1 MAKIVSYSEAAS
13 IGLHGMV
20 LVARAGETINV
31 QKIAELTGSSR
42 HHVAKVMQR
51 LVKEGF
57 LSSNRG
63 PSGGFK
69 LNIEPAR
76 ITLLQIYEAIEG
88 QVKVISCPHEKQVC
102 PFDKCILGNVVS
114 SMTQTFRDHLSS
126 NTLSDMMG

>member
-13 IGLHGMV
+13 IGMHGMV
-20 LVARAGETINV
+20 LVARAGETLNV
-31 QKIAELTGSSR
+31 QKIAEITGSSK

-57 LSSNRG
+57 LLSNRG

-69 LNIEPAR
+69 LNIEPEN

-88 QVKVISCPHEKQVC
+88 QVKIINCPHEKPVC
-102 PFDKCILGNVVS
+102 PFGKCIMGPVVTK
-114 SMTQTFRDHLSS
+114 MTQTFREHLSTQS
-126 NTLSDMMG
+126 LADLIE

>member
-20 LVARAGETINV
+20 LVARAAETINV
-31 QKIAELTGSSR
+31 QKIADITGSSR

-57 LSSNRG
+57 LLSNRG

-69 LNIEPAR
+69 LNAEPDT

-88 QVKVISCPHEKQVC
+88 QVKVISCPHERPVC
-102 PFDKCILGNVVS
+102 PFDKCILGTVVS
-114 SMTQTFRDHLSS
+114 QMTHLFRDHLST
-126 NTLSDMMG
+126 NTLADMMK

>member
-13 IGLHGMV
+13 IGMHGMV

-31 QKIAELTGSSR
+31 QKIAEITGSSK

-57 LSSNRG
+57 LLSNRG

-69 LNIEPAR
+69 LNIEPEN

-88 QVKVISCPHEKQVC
+88 QVKIINCPHEKPVC
-102 PFDKCILGNVVS
+102 PFGKCIMGTVVTK
-114 SMTQTFRDHLSS
+114 MTQTFREHLSTQS
-126 NTLSDMMG
+126 LADLIE

>member
-13 IGLHGMV
+13 IGMHGMV

-31 QKIAELTGSSR
+31 QKIADITGSSR
-42 HHVAKVMQR
+42 QHVAKVMQR

-57 LSSNRG
+57 LLSNRG

-69 LNIEPAR
+69 LNLEPEK
-76 ITLLQIYEAIEG
+76 ITLMQIYEAIEG

-102 PFDKCILGNVVS
+102 PFDKCILGSVVS
-114 SMTQTFRDHLSS
+114 KMTQTFRDHLME
-126 NTLSDMMG
+126 NTLASLME

>member
-13 IGLHGMV
+13 IGMHGMV

-31 QKIAELTGSSR
+31 QTIADITGSSR

-57 LSSNRG
+57 LLSNRG
-63 PSGGFK
+63 PSGGFQLSVDPK
-69 LNIEPAR
+69 E

-88 QVKVISCPHEKQVC
+88 QVKVLDCPHEKPVC
-102 PFDKCILGNVVS
+102 PFGKCILGNVVMQMS
-114 SMTQTFRDHLSS
+114 QLFRDHLAG
-126 NTLSDMMG
+126 NTLADLL

>member
-13 IGLHGMV
+13 IGMHGMV
-20 LVARAGETINV
+20 LVARAGEIINV
-31 QKIAELTGSSR
+31 LRIAEITGSSR

-63 PSGGFK
+63 PSGGFSM
-69 LNIEPAR
+69 NTEPAN

-88 QVKVISCPHEKQVC
+88 QVKVLTCPHEKQVC
-102 PFDKCILGNVVS
+102 PFDKCILGTVVTN
-114 SMTQTFRDHLSS
+114 MTQTFRDYLSKQ
-126 NTLSDMMG
+126 TLADLLV

>member
-13 IGLHGMV
+13 IGMHGMV

-31 QKIAELTGSSR
+31 QKIADITGSSR

-63 PSGGFK
+63 PSGGFN
-69 LNIEPAR
+69 LNIAPEK
-76 ITLLQIYEAIEG
+76 ITLLQLYEAIEG
-88 QVKVISCPHEKQVC
+88 QVKIISCPHEKQVC
-102 PFDKCILGNVVS
+102 PFDKCILGTVVYK
-114 SMTQTFRDHLSS
+114 MTQTFHDHLSS
-126 NTLSDMMG
+126 TTLADMME

>member
-13 IGLHGMV
+13 IGMHGMV

-31 QKIAELTGSSR
+31 QKIADITGSSR

-69 LNIEPAR
+69 LNIEPAK

-88 QVKVISCPHEKQVC
+88 QVKVLTCPHEKQVC
-102 PFDKCILGNVVS
+102 PFDKCILGSVVTK
-114 SMTQTFRDHLSS
+114 MTQTFRDHLSE
-126 NTLSDMMG
+126 NTLSDLME

>member
-13 IGLHGMV
+13 IGMHGMV

-31 QKIAELTGSSR
+31 QKIADITGSSR

-69 LNIEPAR
+69 LNIEPAK

-102 PFDKCILGNVVS
+102 PFDKCILGSVVAN
-114 SMTQTFRDHLSS
+114 MTQTFRDHLES
-126 NTLSDMMG
+126 NTLNDLMG

>member
-13 IGLHGMV
+13 IGMHGMV

-31 QKIAELTGSSR
+31 QKIAEVTGSSR

-57 LSSNRG
+57 LISNRG
-63 PSGGFK
+63 PSGGFN
-69 LNIEPAR
+69 LNIEPEN

-102 PFDKCILGNVVS
+102 PFDKCLLGSVVS
-114 SMTQTFRDHLSS
+114 NMTQTFRDHLSTNS
-126 NTLSDMMG
+126 LADLMD

>member
-13 IGLHGMV
+13 IGMHGMV

-31 QKIAELTGSSR
+31 QKIADITGSSR

-57 LSSNRG
+57 LLSNRG

-69 LNIEPAR
+69 LNIEPDK
-76 ITLLQIYEAIEG
+76 ISLLQIYEAIEG
-88 QVKVISCPHEKQVC
+88 SVKVISCPHEKHVC
-102 PFDKCILGNVVS
+102 PFDKCILGSVVS
-114 SMTQTFRDHLSS
+114 NMTQTFRDHLSS
-126 NTLSDMMG
+126 NTLASLME

>member
-13 IGLHGMV
+13 IGMQGMV

-31 QKIAELTGSSR
+31 QKIAEITGSSR

-69 LNIEPAR
+69 LNIEPAG

-88 QVKVISCPHEKQVC
+88 QVKVLSCPHEKQVC
-102 PFDKCILGNVVS
+102 PFDKCILGTVVS
-114 SMTQTFRDHLSS
+114 KMTQTFRDHLSTQS
-126 NTLSDMMG
+126 LADLME

>member
-13 IGLHGMV
+13 IGMHGMV

-31 QKIAELTGSSR
+31 QKIAEVTGSSR

-51 LVKEGF
+51 LVKEVF
-57 LSSNRG
+57 LISNRC
-63 PSGGFK
+63 PSGGFN
-69 LNIEPAR
+69 LNIEPKN

-102 PFDKCILGNVVS
+102 PFGKCLLGSVVS
-114 SMTQTFRDHLSS
+114 NMTQTFRDHLSTNS
-126 NTLSDMMG
+126 LADLMD

>member
-13 IGLHGMV
+13 IGMHGMV
-20 LVARAGETINV
+20 LVARAGDTINV
-31 QKIAELTGSSR
+31 QKIADVTGSSR

-57 LSSNRG
+57 LISNRG

-69 LNIEPAR
+69 LNIEPEN

-88 QVKVISCPHEKQVC
+88 QVNVLSCPHEKQVC
-102 PFDKCILGNVVS
+102 PFDKCILGTVVS
-114 SMTQTFRDHLSS
+114 NMTQTFRDHLSS
-126 NTLSDMMG
+126 NTLADLTV

>member
-13 IGLHGMV
+13 IGMHGMV

-31 QKIAELTGSSR
+31 QKIADITGSSR

-57 LSSNRG
+57 LLSNRG

-69 LNIEPAR
+69 LNLEPEK

-102 PFDKCILGNVVS
+102 PFDKCILGSVVS
-114 SMTQTFRDHLSS
+114 NMTQTFRDHLME
-126 NTLSDMMG
+126 NTLASLME

>member
-13 IGLHGMV
+13 IGMHGMV

-31 QKIAELTGSSR
+31 QKIAEVTGSSR

-69 LNIEPAR
+69 MNVEPAN

-88 QVKVISCPHEKQVC
+88 HVKVLNCPHEKQVC
-102 PFDKCILGNVVS
+102 PFDKCIMGTVVTK
-114 SMTQTFRDHLSS
+114 MTQTFRDHLSVQ
-126 NTLSDMMG
+126 TLADLME

>member
-13 IGLHGMV
+13 IGMHGMV
-20 LVARAGETINV
+20 LVARAGDTINV
-31 QKIAELTGSSR
+31 QKIAEITGSSR

-57 LSSNRG
+57 LLSNRG

-69 LNIEPAR
+69 LNVEPAG
-76 ITLLQIYEAIEG
+76 ITLLQIYEAVEG

-102 PFDKCILGNVVS
+102 PFDKCILGTVVS
-114 SMTQTFRDHLSS
+114 RMTQTFRDHLSTQ
-126 NTLSDMMG
+126 TLADLMD

>member
-13 IGLHGMV
+13 IGMHGMV

-31 QKIAELTGSSR
+31 QKIADVTGSSR

-57 LSSNRG
+57 LLSNRG

-69 LNIEPAR
+69 LNIEPAN

-88 QVKVISCPHEKQVC
+88 EVKVLDCPHEKPVC
-102 PFDKCILGNVVS
+102 AFGKCILGNVVS
-114 SMTQTFRDHLSS
+114 EMTQTFRNHLSA
-126 NTLSDMMG
+126 NTLADLMD

>member
-13 IGLHGMV
+13 IGMHGMV

-31 QKIAELTGSSR
+31 QKIADITGSSR

-57 LSSNRG
+57 LLSNRG

-69 LNIEPAR
+69 LNIEPEN

-88 QVKVISCPHEKQVC
+88 QVKVISCPHEKLVC
-102 PFDKCILGNVVS
+102 PFDKCIMGTVVNK
-114 SMTQTFRDHLSS
+114 MTQTFRDHLTT
-126 NTLSDMMG
+126 NTLADLMD

>member
-13 IGLHGMV
+13 IGMHGMV
-20 LVARAGETINV
+20 LVARAADTINV
-31 QKIAELTGSSR
+31 QKIADATGSSR

-69 LNIEPAR
+69 LNLAPEK

-88 QVKVISCPHEKQVC
+88 EVKILSCPHEKQVC
-102 PFDKCILGNVVS
+102 SFDKCIMGTVVS
-114 SMTQTFRDHLSS
+114 KMTQTFRDHLSS
-126 NTLSDMMG
+126 QTLKDMLE

>member
-13 IGLHGMV
+13 IGMHGMV

-31 QKIAELTGSSR
+31 QKIADITGSSR

-57 LSSNRG
+57 LLSNRG

-69 LNIEPAR
+69 LNIEPQN

-88 QVKVISCPHEKQVC
+88 QVKVISCPHEKLVC
-102 PFDKCILGNVVS
+102 PFDKCIMGTVVNK
-114 SMTQTFRDHLSS
+114 MTQTFRDHLTA
-126 NTLSDMMG
+126 NTLADLME

>member
-13 IGLHGMV
+13 IGMHGMV

-31 QKIAELTGSSR
+31 QKIAEVTGSSR

-57 LSSNRG
+57 LISNRG
-63 PSGGFK
+63 PSGGFN
-69 LNIEPAR
+69 LNIEPEK

-102 PFDKCILGNVVS
+102 PFDKCLLGSVVS
-114 SMTQTFRDHLSS
+114 NMTQTFRDHLSTNS
-126 NTLSDMMG
+126 LADLMD